1 MPIPKEKL
9 KQWRTEAM
17 ASLASSLRAGAERD
31 PGLSHAV
38 IALLAERE
46 EREALITALHAERF
60 DPTRNEV
67 TIHGVRYSIDLF
79 AHLGILPPG
88 EWIRIEKREGETLT
102 LRRVSEPHLIAERED
117 LEEHNAYLE
126 RVRDAAWV
134 VADEA
139 ESLAGFVRPEAGFDA
154 AAIQKQADRA
164 EGARE
169 AMGDLGAGR
178 ESPAALYARAGA
190 ERGELVA
197 LLREIES
204 HGPVGG
210 EFKHPSVHSCPCC
223 GKPRG
228 IGTQE
233 HVQGCRLDA
242 FLRG

>member
-1 MPIPKEKL
+1 MAIPKEKL

-67 TIHGVRYSIDLF
+67 TIHGVRYSIGLF
-79 AHLGILPPG
+79 EHLGVAPPG

-102 LRRVSEPHLIAERED
+102 LRRVSEPHP
-117 LEEHNAYLE
+117 AYLE

-139 ESLAGFVRPEAGFDA
+139 EGLAGFVRPEAGFDA
-154 AAIQKQADRA
+154 AAIQKQADRV

-204 HGPVGG
+204 RGPVGG
-210 EFKHPSVHSCPCC
+210 EFRHPGVHSCPCC

-233 HVQGCRLDA
+233 HVQGCRLA
-242 FLRG
+242 EFLRG